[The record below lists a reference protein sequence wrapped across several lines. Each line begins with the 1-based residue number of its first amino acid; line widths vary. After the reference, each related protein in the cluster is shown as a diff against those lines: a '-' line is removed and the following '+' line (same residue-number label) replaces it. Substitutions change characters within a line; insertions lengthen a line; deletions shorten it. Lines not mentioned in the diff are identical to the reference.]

1 MIFKFLFYFFK
12 FFIKICSYIFYGLR
26 IIIIINKILI
36 YLENKMTDYLTEQNA
51 YYIMNIMK
59 RFMKDKYNFDIET
72 IDSKLYFKNTT
83 EIMNDVYNDYG
94 DTYDKTNLNKVALSE
109 LKEFIIK
116 NYINQRKENIDEIE
130 NIEGYIEED
139 KHQKSLDDDEF
150 INRLQDLE
158 LKRNMNISMSKTN
171 NKDNINNIN
180 NIQSFEQVYQTDS
193 NSNYTRAGINN
204 NNNNNNNNKV
214 QNVFIPIPQKIG
226 KELQIHSWQRNWVL
240 EEPNI
245 NGFKWKESLPKQI
258 NKTNLK
264 IGCLIA
270 PKKILLNNGL
280 ITIRIEGVNEEEEYV
295 SMISEKIVGEYVIYR
310 PVLDTLSY
318 IRLLSTPWTITIE
331 TSDGEMINLG
341 NDSINYTI
349 NNIIRNTTILSVENA
364 ANLYNIGNSLRVYL
378 QDNNKII
385 SASIIDVTDNTITI
399 DKVIKS
405 SGKLLNFSNQFSI
418 IIETTINKHS
428 RK

>member
-1 MIFKFLFYFFK
+1 
-12 FFIKICSYIFYGLR
+12 
-26 IIIIINKILI
+26 
-36 YLENKMTDYLTEQNA
+36 MTDYLTEQNA

-116 NYINQRKENIDEIE
+116 NYINQRKDNINEIE
-130 NIEGYIEED
+130 NIEGDIEQD
-139 KHQKSLDDDEF
+139 KDQKSLDDDEF

-171 NKDNINNIN
+171 NKDNINNI
-180 NIQSFEQVYQTDS
+180 QSFEQVYQTDS
-193 NSNYTRAGINN
+193 NSNYTRTGINN
-204 NNNNNNNNKV
+204 NDNNKV

-245 NGFKWKESLPKQI
+245 NGFKWNESLPKQI

-295 SMISEKIVGEYVIYR
+295 SMIPEKIVGEYVIYR

-418 IIETTINKHS
+418 IIETSINEHF

>member
-1 MIFKFLFYFFK
+1 
-12 FFIKICSYIFYGLR
+12 
-26 IIIIINKILI
+26 
-36 YLENKMTDYLTEQNA
+36 MTDYLTEQNA

-130 NIEGYIEED
+130 NIEEEIEED
-139 KHQKSLDDDEF
+139 KHQNSLDDDEF

-158 LKRNMNISMSKTN
+158 LKRNMNISLSKTN
-171 NKDNINNIN
+171 SKDNLN

-193 NSNYTRAGINN
+193 NSNYTRAGI
-204 NNNNNNNNKV
+204 NNNNNNKV

-280 ITIRIEGVNEEEEYV
+280 ITVRIEGVNEEEEYV

-418 IIETTINKHS
+418 IIETTINKHL

>member
-1 MIFKFLFYFFK
+1 
-12 FFIKICSYIFYGLR
+12 
-26 IIIIINKILI
+26 
-36 YLENKMTDYLTEQNA
+36 MTDYLTEQNA

-139 KHQKSLDDDEF
+139 KHLKSLDDDEF

>member
-1 MIFKFLFYFFK
+1 
-12 FFIKICSYIFYGLR
+12 
-26 IIIIINKILI
+26 
-36 YLENKMTDYLTEQNA
+36 MTDYLTEQNA

-130 NIEGYIEED
+130 NIEEEIEED
-139 KHQKSLDDDEF
+139 KHQNSLDDDEF

-158 LKRNMNISMSKTN
+158 LKRNMNISLSKTN
-171 NKDNINNIN
+171 SKDNLN

-193 NSNYTRAGINN
+193 NSNYTRAGI
-204 NNNNNNNNKV
+204 NNNNNNKV

-258 NKTNLK
+258 NRTNLK

-280 ITIRIEGVNEEEEYV
+280 ITVRIEGVNEEEEYV

-418 IIETTINKHS
+418 IIETTINKHL

>member
-1 MIFKFLFYFFK
+1 
-12 FFIKICSYIFYGLR
+12 
-26 IIIIINKILI
+26 
-36 YLENKMTDYLTEQNA
+36 MTDYLTEQNA

-130 NIEGYIEED
+130 NIEEEIEED
-139 KHQKSLDDDEF
+139 KHQNSLDDDEF

-158 LKRNMNISMSKTN
+158 LKRNMNISLSKTN
-171 NKDNINNIN
+171 SKDNLN

-193 NSNYTRAGINN
+193 NSNYTRSGI
-204 NNNNNNNNKV
+204 NNNNKV

-280 ITIRIEGVNEEEEYV
+280 ITVRIEGVNEEEEYV

-418 IIETTINKHS
+418 IIETTINKHL